1 MRELFQPSNAE
12 RQRHTE
18 PPFGRLPGDIARPWR
33 FGIAAHIQGE
43 IDRWTPIIRDAGIRV
58 Q

>member
-18 PPFGRLPGDIARPWR
+18 PPFDRPPRDIARPGR

-43 IDRWTPIIRDAGIRV
+43 IDRWTAIIRDPGIWV